1 VSVKQLF
8 HKKSELRGKLL
19 ITISAVVMMAMML
32 SITIFLTVKGMQSFV
47 INEVDPIT
55 FLTQSNWNPTD
66 PINPTYGAWAFIFGS
81 IAVTLLS
88 ALVATP
94 ISIGCAL
101 FMTEIAKKT
110 GSKLLQPVM
119 EILVG
124 IPSVVYGLVGLTVI
138 VPLIRQ
144 YFGGSGFGVLAGT
157 IVISMMI
164 FPTITSIAADALRAI
179 PQQLNE
185 ASYALGA
192 TRWETISKIILPS
205 ALPALLTAVIL
216 GMARAFG
223 EALAVQMVIGNA
235 KDMPQSLLEPAATIT
250 SIITL
255 SMGHTPYGSVHNNVL
270 WSLGLILLIISF
282 LFIMI
287 VRFLSKRSKI

>member
-1 VSVKQLF
+1 MSVKQLF